1 MTTLT
6 PNTGGQSAQ
15 SVAQSTAM
23 AFYRTAWRWHFY
35 AGVFV
40 TPFLIVLALSGLA
53 MVFAPEIEAV
63 QYRHLLNVTPQEQMR
78 SVDDQIAAVKAKYP
92 AGVIKKFR
100 PPEHPTKSTNFSV
113 NNGET
118 RLNVYVNPYTA
129 EVLGAV
135 DHSKKWATIA
145 NKIHGTMLVGD
156 IGDRI
161 LETASGWALVLTA
174 TGLYLWWPRRRKQI
188 KVAFVPVK
196 AKGRAGWKN
205 FHSVGGF
212 WVGGLLVFFLLTGM
226 AWTGVWGKQIVQPWN
241 TFPAAKRKEIP
252 KSDTTMESLNRSGEH
267 IVPWGL
273 ELAVLPASGSMA
285 GGQGVVSDVHADSVV
300 QFGRQQLS
308 TFWVALPKGKEGVY
322 TISASTMGGD
332 TTDARK
338 DRTIHID
345 QYSGKVL
352 ADIGWKDYNLG
363 AKAMATGVALHMAR
377 YGLWSQLLA
386 ALSCLL
392 ITFLCVS
399 GIVMWWIRR
408 PVKQFRLVAPPMPIA
423 PLWKGG
429 VLIMIVL
436 GIAFPLVG
444 LTLIVVLLLD
454 FILLRRIAPLKEVF
468 S

>member
-6 PNTGGQSAQ
+6 PNAGEQPAQ
-15 SVAQSTAM
+15 ASGKSRAM

-35 AGVFV
+35 AGIFV
-40 TPFLIVLALSGLA
+40 TPFLIILALSGLA
-53 MVFAPEIEAV
+53 MVFAPQIEAV
-63 QYRHLLNVTPQEQMR
+63 QYRHLLNVTPQGEMQPV
-78 SVDDQIAAVKAKYP
+78 SQQIAAVKAQYP
-92 AGVIKKFR
+92 DSKIKKFR
-100 PPEHPTKSTNFSV
+100 PPTSESSSTNFSV
-113 NNGET
+113 SSGEK

-129 EVLGAV
+129 AVIGDV
-135 DHSKKWATIA
+135 DHSQKWATIA
-145 NKIHGTMLVGD
+145 DEIHGTMLIGD
-156 IGDRI
+156 VGDRI

-174 TGLYLWWPRRRKQI
+174 TGLYLWWPRRRKHV
-188 KVAFVPVK
+188 KGALMPEK

-205 FHSVGGF
+205 FHSVTGF
-212 WVGGLLVFFLLTGM
+212 WIGGIMVFFLLTGM

-241 TFPAAKRKEIP
+241 TFPAEKRKAVP
-252 KSDTTMESLNRSGEH
+252 KSDVKMESLNRPGEH

-273 ELAVLPASGSMA
+273 ELTALPASGSMVGRPGVTGSVNPETVVA
-285 GGQGVVSDVHADSVV
+285 FGQKH
-300 QFGRQQLS
+300 LP

-332 TTDARK
+332 ATDARK

-363 AKAMATGVALHMAR
+363 AKAMAAGVALHMAR
-377 YGLWSQLLA
+377 YGLWSQILA

-399 GIVMWWIRR
+399 GVVMWWIRR
-408 PVKQFRLVAPPMPIA
+408 PAKQFRLAAPPMPA
-423 PLWKGG
+423 TPLWRGG
-429 VLIMIVL
+429 VILMVVL
-436 GIAFPLVG
+436 GVAFPLVG
-444 LTLIVVLLLD
+444 ITLLAVLLLD
-454 FILLRRIAPLKEVF
+454 FLVLQRIAPLKAVL